1 MISVRALAGVMGR
14 LGCAC
19 AGLLLGLLPLGALA
33 QGPQRPAFDVVPLGV
48 RGGLDEGNLSA
59 YLVAP
64 AGSSAYVC
72 LDAGSLRTGLEKAVA
87 NQVFAV
93 DADAVLKT
101 YIKAYLISHAHLDHV
116 AGLLLNAPDD
126 APKTIYGLPSCLA
139 TLQNDYFNWRA
150 WPNFGPAGAPPAL
163 GKYRLQALLPGP
175 EVVLPETALRLRTF
189 PLSHARPYESAA
201 LLLRSHDDYL
211 LYLGDT
217 GADELEQGHQ
227 LQALWQ
233 AVGPLVRA
241 GQLRA
246 LFIETSYANEQP
258 EKLLFGHLT
267 PARLMQELAA
277 LAQVAGPGAL
287 RAVPIVITHRKPP
300 AANEAAIA
308 RQLAAANALGL
319 RLLYPVQG
327 QRLQF

>member
-1 MISVRALAGVMGR
+1 MLALA
-14 LGCAC
+14 LLA
-19 AGLLLGLLPLGALA
+19 AGPGAPA
-33 QGPQRPAFDVVPLGV
+33 QGPGRPAFDVVPLGV
-48 RGGLDEGNLSA
+48 RGGQDEGNLSA

-64 AGSSAYVC
+64 AGSRAYVC
-72 LDAGSLRTGLEKAVA
+72 LDAGSLRTGLDKAVTG
-87 NQVFAV
+87 QVFDV
-93 DADAVLKT
+93 DAAAVLKT

-126 APKTIYGLPSCLA
+126 APKTIYGLPGCLA
-139 TLQNDYFNWRA
+139 ILQNDYFNWRA
-150 WPNFGPAGAPPAL
+150 WPNFGDAGAPPAL
-163 GKYRLQALLPGP
+163 RKYHLQALVPGQEVALPG
-175 EVVLPETALRLRTF
+175 TALQVQVY

-201 LLLRSHDDYL
+201 FLLRSHDDYL

-233 AVGPLVRA
+233 AVGPLVAA

-246 LFIETSYANEQP
+246 LFIEASYADEQP
-258 EKLLFGHLT
+258 ESQLYGHLT
-267 PARLMQELAA
+267 PARLMQALAA
-277 LAQVAGPGAL
+277 LGRVAGPGAL
-287 RAVPIVITHRKPP
+287 RAVPIVVTHRKPP

-308 RQLAAANALGL
+308 RQLAAANPLGL
-319 RLLYPVQG
+319 RLVFPVQG